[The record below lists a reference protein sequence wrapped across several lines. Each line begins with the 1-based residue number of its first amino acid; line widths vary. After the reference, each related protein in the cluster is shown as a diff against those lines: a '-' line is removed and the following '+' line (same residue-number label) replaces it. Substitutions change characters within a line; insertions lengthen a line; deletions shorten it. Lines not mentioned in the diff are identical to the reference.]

1 MCPEIEK
8 EINRLVEKKILQPV
22 ESCDWATPIVPVLKA
37 NGEVRICGD
46 YKLTVN
52 PNIIINRHPIPRV
65 RDLITKLKK
74 GCIFSKL
81 DMSWAYLQVELDDA
95 TKEMT
100 TITTH
105 KGLFR
110 PNRMFFGV
118 ASAPG
123 LFQSEMEKVLDGIE
137 GVVVFF
143 DDICISG
150 ATIKEHDLNLREVL
164 TRLKKCGLKINPKK
178 CFFAKQEVNFLGYKI
193 DKNGIYAD
201 KKKLMRLVE

>member
-1 MCPEIEK
+1 
-8 EINRLVEKKILQPV
+8 
-22 ESCDWATPIVPVLKA
+22 
-37 NGEVRICGD
+37 
-46 YKLTVN
+46 
-52 PNIIINRHPIPRV
+52 
-65 RDLITKLKK
+65 
-74 GCIFSKL
+74 
-81 DMSWAYLQVELDDA
+81 MSWAYLQVKLDDA
-95 TKEMT
+95 LKEMT
-100 TITTH
+100 TITTD
-105 KGLFR
+105 KRLFR

-118 ASAPG
+118 ASAQG

-150 ATIKEHDLNLREVL
+150 TTIKEHDLNLREVS

-201 KKKLMRLVE
+201 RKKIDAISRMNPPTTVSELRQSVNALRYRTSG